1 MHALLQAMNV
11 PVLEVPGVEADDV
24 IGTLAVR
31 GRGEGMLV
39 DIASPDKDFLQL
51 LRPGL
56 RCLRPAPRGTG
67 PGLVAW
73 DAALL
78 EEKYGIAPEQFVD
91 LLALQG
97 DASDGYAG
105 VRGVGPKFAAQ
116 LLNEFGDLETVLERA
131 GEVRRKSIRAALLDE
146 RQRESARMSQRLA
159 RLQTDLSAPALRDPW
174 DGLRLLPPSDGGDAL
189 TSAFL
194 GLEFYSAVERI
205 HALWGGAAAA
215 AEGRESAAHS
225 G

>member
-1 MHALLQAMNV
+1 M
-11 PVLEVPGVEADDV
+11 
-24 IGTLAVR
+24 
-31 GRGEGMLV
+31 
-39 DIASPDKDFLQL
+39 
-51 LRPGL
+51 
-56 RCLRPAPRGTG
+56 
-67 PGLVAW
+67 
-73 DAALL
+73 
-78 EEKYGIAPEQFVD
+78 
-91 LLALQG
+91 
-97 DASDGYAG
+97 
-105 VRGVGPKFAAQ
+105 GPKFAAQ